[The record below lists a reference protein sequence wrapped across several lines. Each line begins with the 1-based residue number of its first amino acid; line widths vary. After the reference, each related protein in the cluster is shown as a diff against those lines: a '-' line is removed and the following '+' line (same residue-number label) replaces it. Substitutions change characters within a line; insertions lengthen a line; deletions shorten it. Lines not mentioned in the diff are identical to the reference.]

1 MKKNS
6 KNKIYSTYAQS
17 LYQAAVDSKK
27 LDKICED
34 VELLKGLISDD
45 SQIVSCLNNQIWP
58 VSSKIEAI
66 ADISKKLKLN
76 KETVS
81 FLNIIITNRRVSD
94 LAGILDEFGHIY
106 FRKHGIEEVEVVT
119 AKSLSSAQDSKLKNM
134 LEKKLAKKVLIKYTI
149 NPDLLGGLIVKY
161 DSLMI
166 DDSLKGKLTR
176 LEIMMK
182 GGQ

>member
-17 LYQAAVDSKK
+17 LYQAAEDSKM
-27 LDKICED
+27 LDSVCKD
-34 VELLKGLISDD
+34 VELLSSLINED
-45 SQIVSCLNNQIWP
+45 SQIISCLNNQIWP
-58 VSSKIEAI
+58 IASKLEAVSE
-66 ADISKKLKLN
+66 ISKKLKLN

-81 FLNIIITNRRVSD
+81 FLNIVIANRRVSD

-106 FRKHGIEEVEVVT
+106 CHKHGVEEVEVMT

-134 LEKKLAKKVLIKYTI
+134 LEKKLAKKVLIKYTV